1 MNEENDKL
9 ETSKK
14 TQQHSPQDLS
24 NEEATEI
31 NRFEDSSKE
40 ESSDNH
46 LDNSTETQTNFDGDK
61 LEETQ
66 TQIDSGGNETSES
79 SNGSLADKLF
89 KKARKLVD
97 NKRPFT
103 QQKNLDEGTQELNE
117 EDDQEN
123 NEYQEETQM
132 DLIDDE
138 TSKKTQQHS
147 PQDLSNEEA
156 TEVNRFEDSLKEE
169 SSDHHLDNP
178 TETKTN
184 FDGDKSEEITNDSN
198 DQEIIKG
205 SKKKYIIGG
214 IVVAVLI
221 VIILFS
227 RSIFHYF
234 MPLEDKSSRFSK
246 DRNLY
251 VNDEI
256 QIRQEYNRLLKER
269 DEKGNMIDK
278 NLFFNDDPN
287 RTLYNYLN
295 IAEIED
301 KNPLRAFYEC
311 ISNGGNYE
319 ECLKLIKDK
328 KLQDQMKK
336 TLEAYKDCIKNAKT
350 EEERIKCLDLIKDEN
365 LKKSLLN
372 QQKVQVALDCLKNA
386 KTDEERNECLKLIND
401 PEIREKFRKEL
412 ELQKELQEYKDCIKN
427 AKTEAEKNKCLKSLS
442 KEAIERLKQQALDCL
457 KNAKTDE
464 ERNECLKNIPQDL
477 QKELLA
483 DMSVKAYKDCVSK
496 ARNEKEKKECEK
508 LLTPEAKKKLEQQVL
523 DCLKNAKTDEE
534 RKKCLKDL
542 PKDLQSDI
550 LAKESLK
557 AYKDCVSQAKTEAE
571 KKECEKLLTPEA
583 KKLLEEEAKESVKAY
598 LDCVSQAKTEAEKK
612 ECEKLLTPEAK
623 KKLEEAKKS
632 VKAYLDCVSQAK
644 TEAEKKECEKLLTP
658 EAKKLLE
665 QQALDCLKNAK
676 TEADKKR
683 CVKDLPKDLQ
693 KKVLAKESVKAY
705 LDCVSKARNEKEKKE
720 CEKLLTPEA
729 KKKLEQQVLDC
740 LKNAKTDE
748 ERKKCLKDLPKDL
761 QSDILAKES
770 LKAYKDCVSQAK
782 TEAEKKECEKLLTP
796 EAKKLLEEE
805 AKESV
810 KAYLDCVSQ
819 AKTEAEKKEC
829 EKLLTPEAKK
839 KLEEAKKSVKAYLDC
854 VSQAKTEA
862 EKKECEKLLTP
873 EAKKLL
879 EQQALDCLK
888 NAKTEADKKRCVKD
902 LPKDLQKK
910 VLAKE
915 SVKAYLDCV
924 SRAKNEAEKKEC
936 EKLLTP
942 EARKLLEE
950 AKESLKA
957 YKDCLSQARNEEE
970 RRACEKLLTPEAKKL
985 LEQQALDC
993 LKNAKTDEERNE
1005 CLKNIPQ
1012 DLQKELLA
1020 DMSVK
1025 AYKNCVSKARNEKEK
1040 KECEKLLTPEARKF
1054 LAKELQ
1060 QKDKAIKDCLK
1071 NADPNDR
1078 AAIMKCLDG
1087 LSDEEKLKY
1096 LQEAREKAVL
1106 DCLKTAMTDE
1116 EKRKCQNLYSDLI
1129 QEIQNKRTQN
1139 KQNQLS
1145 KTERLH
1151 QASECLDNLDD
1162 PTDQQ
1167 AIEQCLEGL
1176 SDSER
1181 ALILGIKRQ
1190 ADEVDLIY
1198 SDLRNRKT
1206 FDNMAAKGYPLLPM
1220 DFKNGGDIATIN
1232 ATNVDADKIA
1242 SDNPIYASIEP
1253 DITKQYE
1260 TEKTIKDKNLE
1271 AKLAKALGGNK
1282 KDDDKEKSEKSTAK
1296 TKAESNKID
1305 KDVAETAKNISEIAL
1320 KNKKEKSGDFV
1331 DENGNPID
1339 DKKKAEKQDETSPVK
1354 QAFIGK
1360 SDPTFVL
1367 AQYTPIEITLTSKVD
1382 ATLTGIVS
1390 GVVAKDVWN
1399 MNGTMILLD
1408 KGTKVYGNY
1417 QSVKG
1422 GTPIMTRLMIV
1433 FTKAIT
1439 PDGVIIPL
1447 ANAQAAG
1454 MLGEA
1459 GVDGYVN
1466 NHFMKRIG
1474 FAVIASVV
1482 NSFLQTA
1489 PIIALDKLIGLGKGR
1504 SERTPEFNYALGQA
1518 INGSMQSSAQMS
1530 NQILGQLM
1538 NIPPSFYK
1546 NEGDSI
1552 KILTMDDIDFSGVYD
1567 VKITNKSVVDEIIKQ
1582 STKTLSREHEEI
1594 TTSPKGGN

>member
-1 MNEENDKL
+1 M
-9 ETSKK
+9 
-14 TQQHSPQDLS
+14 
-24 NEEATEI
+24 
-31 NRFEDSSKE
+31 
-40 ESSDNH
+40 
-46 LDNSTETQTNFDGDK
+46 
-61 LEETQ
+61 
-66 TQIDSGGNETSES
+66 
-79 SNGSLADKLF
+79 
-89 KKARKLVD
+89 
-97 NKRPFT
+97 
-103 QQKNLDEGTQELNE
+103 
-117 EDDQEN
+117 
-123 NEYQEETQM
+123 
-132 DLIDDE
+132 
-138 TSKKTQQHS
+138 
-147 PQDLSNEEA
+147 
-156 TEVNRFEDSLKEE
+156 
-169 SSDHHLDNP
+169 
-178 TETKTN
+178 
-184 FDGDKSEEITNDSN
+184 
-198 DQEIIKG
+198 
-205 SKKKYIIGG
+205 
-214 IVVAVLI
+214 
-221 VIILFS
+221 
-227 RSIFHYF
+227 
-234 MPLEDKSSRFSK
+234 EDKSSRFSK

-269 DEKGNMIDK
+269 NEKGNMIDK

-336 TLEAYKDCIKNAKT
+336 TLEAYNDCIKNAKT

-412 ELQKELQEYKDCIKN
+412 GLQKELQEYKDCIKN
-427 AKTEAEKNKCLKSLS
+427 AKTEAEKNECLKGLS

-464 ERNECLKNIPQDL
+464 ERNECLKNIPQNL

-496 ARNEKEKKECEK
+496 ARNEKEKQECEK

-571 KKECEKLLTPEA
+571 KKECEKLL
-583 KKLLEEEAKESVKAY
+583 
-598 LDCVSQAKTEAEKK
+598 
-612 ECEKLLTPEAK
+612 
-623 KKLEEAKKS
+623 
-632 VKAYLDCVSQAK
+632 
-644 TEAEKKECEKLLTP
+644 
-658 EAKKLLE
+658 
-665 QQALDCLKNAK
+665 
-676 TEADKKR
+676 
-683 CVKDLPKDLQ
+683 
-693 KKVLAKESVKAY
+693 
-705 LDCVSKARNEKEKKE
+705 
-720 CEKLLTPEA
+720 
-729 KKKLEQQVLDC
+729 
-740 LKNAKTDE
+740 
-748 ERKKCLKDLPKDL
+748 
-761 QSDILAKES
+761 
-770 LKAYKDCVSQAK
+770 
-782 TEAEKKECEKLLTP
+782 
-796 EAKKLLEEE
+796 
-805 AKESV
+805 
-810 KAYLDCVSQ
+810 
-819 AKTEAEKKEC
+819 
-829 EKLLTPEAKK
+829 
-839 KLEEAKKSVKAYLDC
+839 
-854 VSQAKTEA
+854 
-862 EKKECEKLLTP
+862 
-873 EAKKLL
+873 
-879 EQQALDCLK
+879 
-888 NAKTEADKKRCVKD
+888 
-902 LPKDLQKK
+902 
-910 VLAKE
+910 
-915 SVKAYLDCV
+915 
-924 SRAKNEAEKKEC
+924 
-936 EKLLTP
+936 
-942 EARKLLEE
+942 LEE

-970 RRACEKLLTPEAKKL
+970 RKACEKLLTPEARKL
-985 LEQQALDC
+985 LEQEV
-993 LKNAKTDEERNE
+993 KK
-1005 CLKNIPQ
+1005 
-1012 DLQKELLA
+1012 
-1020 DMSVK
+1020 SVK
-1025 AYKNCVSKARNEKEK
+1025 AYLDCVSRARNEKEKQECEKLLTPEARKFLAKQVLSCLEKAGNEEERKACLKNLPKDLQENVLAKESLKAYKDCLSQARNEEERKACEKLLTPEARKLLEQEVKKSVKAYLDCVSKARNEKEK
-1040 KECEKLLTPEARKF
+1040 QECEKLLTPEARKF

-1106 DCLKTAMTDE
+1106 DCLKTARTDE

-1282 KDDDKEKSEKSTAK
+1282 KDDDKEKSKKSTAES
-1296 TKAESNKID
+1296 KAESNKID

-1320 KNKKEKSGDFV
+1320 KNKKEKNGEFV